1 MILLLAFL
9 TYYFAA
15 MYQYPTL
22 MLMAAAELIF
32 GAVSFILPWYFA
44 KRFAVGFA
52 KKNATGIVGSP
63 ISCLIS
69 ASYGGRLPMAI
80 FYVTVRSNYIGEKP
94 DKRKLYGSCD
104 NGHSDAEFT
113 VDPFYCGIIELR
125 LTKVR
130 IYDYLSLV
138 GLSRKLDDKMTLAVF
153 PKDIAMRF
161 EYAPSD
167 GGLDELDR
175 SYTINRPGDDHDEIR
190 QIREYRPGDPS
201 RYIHWNVSAKSDE
214 LWIKEY
220 ERESE
225 LVIHILAD
233 MNGFDSLSAMAASGY
248 YTMLY
253 ALAKGLLDC
262 SAEVYIH
269 YYDEENKTVIKCAV
283 SDGDGIREV
292 LHRLYIIGHTAIAPD
307 LRANIPDGAKYF
319 LIDTAGRLVLDG
331 EIIDQYI
338 LQTAEILIEQAE
350 YKLV

>member
-1 MILLLAFL
+1 M
-9 TYYFAA
+9 
-15 MYQYPTL
+15 
-22 MLMAAAELIF
+22 
-32 GAVSFILPWYFA
+32 
-44 KRFAVGFA
+44 
-52 KKNATGIVGSP
+52 
-63 ISCLIS
+63 
-69 ASYGGRLPMAI
+69 
-80 FYVTVRSNYIGEKP
+80 
-94 DKRKLYGSCD
+94 
-104 NGHSDAEFT
+104 
-113 VDPFYCGIIELR
+113 
-125 LTKVR
+125 
-130 IYDYLSLV
+130 
-138 GLSRKLDDKMTLAVF
+138 
-153 PKDIAMRF
+153 
-161 EYAPSD
+161 
-167 GGLDELDR
+167 
-175 SYTINRPGDDHDEIR
+175 
-190 QIREYRPGDPS
+190 
-201 RYIHWNVSAKSDE
+201 
-214 LWIKEY
+214 
-220 ERESE
+220 
-225 LVIHILAD
+225 IHILAD